1 MEGKSVA
8 EILQK
13 PLQEAFDAECRSYA
27 NYLELYES
35 LFETCKE
42 LEKQRDELDEEKKLE
57 QKIADYNRF
66 FNSSEFDKMKK
77 SLNLSDSELE
87 KFTQAFSMYSP
98 NPTLSDELIDLH
110 YDITSIGEILEIARK
125 SIRNIENNVKK
136 IIYRV
141 HDSGVE
147 LEFSEDYPFSVRLL
161 ILCYC
166 DDIYFIFYRKK
177 IIKIEDC
184 KLSDDFMKAYLSKGY
199 DDEKEAFVWFA
210 EEAKKYKI

>member
-42 LEKQRDELDEEKKLE
+42 LEKQRDELEEKKKLE

-77 SLNLSDSELE
+77 SLNLSDYELE
-87 KFTQAFSMYSP
+87 KSTQAFSMYSP
-98 NPTLSDELIDLH
+98 DPTLSNELIDLH
-110 YDITSIGEILEIARK
+110 YDITSIGEILESARK

-141 HDSGVE
+141 YDSEVE
-147 LEFSEDYPFSVRLL
+147 LEFSEENPVAERLL

-166 DDIYFIFYRKK
+166 NKEYFDFYRKK
-177 IIKIEDC
+177 IIKIEIC
-184 KLSDDFMKAYLSKGY
+184 KLSGDFMKAYLSKGY
-199 DDEKEAFVWFA
+199 DDEKEAFAWFV
-210 EEAKKYKI
+210 EEAEKYKI